1 MTSFAD
7 LGAWLP
13 RSGKW
18 CFLVGSGISLPAG
31 IPSVSTF
38 LPTFFMHL
46 WPAAQARL
54 CEFAAM
60 GPHGTVDRARL
71 ISRLNAGQY
80 LRFEG
85 VMAAVSRHVSAAD
98 YTQLLQCF
106 DHSTPARAHRL
117 LATLLDRDE
126 GHTVFTTNFDTLI
139 ERARQPSKA
148 CVAVN
153 EAEYQSTETG
163 LFKLHGTVG
172 RWNATAQT
180 VDPAHSEE
188 RPAASID
195 EVGQIRHSHS
205 KRKRFL
211 QVLANSEIVV
221 VAGYSAGDVF
231 DITAWLKES
240 RPQKLLWIDHAAT
253 SVHVLRGT
261 PLQSELAKPDRSIA
275 AEVAAR
281 IDINCIS
288 QRPETV
294 WFAHGDTKVVWQR
307 IASALVIPPDG
318 IADHPADLWTSVLTD
333 WFAGVDEDQRKWLVA
348 AICAEAGETQFALTE
363 LLNHALVPSEP
374 DAISQ
379 MVRDHPARAHLCARL
394 LLAHERAVPGQPIA
408 LPFAT
413 ELQRQTADQW
423 RYFGLVL
430 EAQILQQQRTNRQ
443 QAFALLEKAQLL
455 YPAGPPRL
463 TGSRPASFATQ
474 SNPGKRRRLQSLGFT
489 RRAKRATWFS
499 RPSVSTRSRK
509 AKIGRPIVLRW
520 CWRP

>member
-253 SVHVLRGT
+253 RDQCPCAAWHPVAIRTCQARPINSCRSRSQNRHQLHQPT
-261 PLQSELAKPDRSIA
+261 PRDGVVRSRRHQGRLA
-275 AEVAAR
+275 E
-281 IDINCIS
+281 NC
-288 QRPETV
+288 V
-294 WFAHGDTKVVWQR
+294 
-307 IASALVIPPDG
+307 SACD
-318 IADHPADLWTSVLTD
+318 
-333 WFAGVDEDQRKWLVA
+333 
-348 AICAEAGETQFALTE
+348 
-363 LLNHALVPSEP
+363 
-374 DAISQ
+374 
-379 MVRDHPARAHLCARL
+379 PAR
-394 LLAHERAVPGQPIA
+394 
-408 LPFAT
+408 
-413 ELQRQTADQW
+413 
-423 RYFGLVL
+423 RY
-430 EAQILQQQRTNRQ
+430 R
-443 QAFALLEKAQLL
+443 
-455 YPAGPPRL
+455 GPPCRSVDVRSDRL
-463 TGSRPASFATQ
+463 VCRG
-474 SNPGKRRRLQSLGFT
+474 RRRSAQVVGRCNL
-489 RRAKRATWFS
+489 RRSGRNAIRAD
-499 RPSVSTRSRK
+499 
-509 AKIGRPIVLRW
+509 
-520 CWRP
+520 